1 MNVEHLLE
9 KAQTATFQEIGELI
23 ALELNATRPRK
34 TAIDGLVEARL
45 SRHADG
51 WHYPDMRDGKTA
63 NGKAR
68 CRFPKR
74 EIDLLK
80 SLNPAADDV
89 LSRGKTSKSGKWSGD
104 SRDDEFLADVENAFV
119 AAALNSHEDAEPIW
133 KMLGCA
139 AMVRTVR
146 QTATKIREERQARER
161 ELIKTD
167 PHALAR
173 DLARELSA

>member
-1 MNVEHLLE
+1 MTVEQLLE
-9 KAQTATFQEIGELI
+9 SAQDATSRDI
-23 ALELNATRPRK
+23 AQMIADELNAPRPRK
-34 TAIDGLVEARL
+34 TAIDGLVEVRM

-80 SLNPAADDV
+80 SLNPAADEVISDGTV
-89 LSRGKTSKSGKWSGD
+89 TKGGKWSGD
-104 SRDDEFLADVENAFV
+104 SRDDEFLASVENAFI
-119 AAALNSHEDAEPIW
+119 AAALNSHDDPEPIW

-146 QTATKIREERQARER
+146 QTAAKIREEREARER

-173 DLARELSA
+173 DLARELSD